1 MEREANYAAV
11 GAFVLLVLSMAGL
24 FVYWYSEAREHR
36 SYTPYEIYFD
46 GSVSGLTRGSSV
58 RYLGVDVGRVVRM
71 SIDPRNASRVQVV
84 VDIDATTPI
93 SDRTVAELSMQGIT
107 GVLYIDLL
115 QNPAGHKLAEAVPG
129 EEYPVIRSTRSNL
142 DVLLAGLPEMVG
154 LASGA
159 LERVQLVLSDENVG
173 ALSRSFAHL
182 DQAATTLPETLR
194 DIRAL
199 VADLRG
205 TSSELRATAASL
217 LALTHDSAPKVRVAI
232 ERMDAVAGN
241 LAHATGELDQLV
253 TENRSDLRAFTRDG
267 LPELERLLRSGREAT
282 TEIRDLARS
291 LREDPSQLLYQA
303 PPQGVQVPP

>member
-36 SYTPYEIYFD
+36 TYARYEIYFD

-71 SIDPRNASRVQVV
+71 SIDPRNASRVEVV
-84 VDIDATTPI
+84 VDIDSTTPI

-115 QNPAGHKLAEAVPG
+115 QNPAGRKLAEAVPG
-129 EEYPVIRSTRSNL
+129 QEYPVIRSTRSNL

-159 LERVQLVLSDENVG
+159 LERADRVLSDDNIA
-173 ALSRSFAHL
+173 ALSRSFTHI
-182 DQAATTLPETLR
+182 DEAALMLPGTVR
-194 DIRAL
+194 DLRAL
-199 VADLRG
+199 VADLRS
-205 TSSELRATAASL
+205 TSGELRAAAQSVHG
-217 LALTHDSAPKVRVAI
+217 LAEDTRPELRL
-232 ERMDAVAGN
+232 AVARMARTADN
-241 LAHATGELDQLV
+241 LARATGRLDQLIA
-253 TENRSDLRAFTRDG
+253 ENRTDLRAFTRDG
-267 LPELERLLRSGREAT
+267 LPALEELLRSGREAT
-282 TEIRDLARS
+282 SEIRDLARS
-291 LREDPSQLLYQA
+291 LHENPSQLLYQ
-303 PPQGVQVPP
+303 PRPSGIEVQP

>member
-11 GAFVLLVLSMAGL
+11 GAFVLLVLTMAGL

-36 SYTPYEIYFD
+36 TYARYEIYFE

-71 SIDPRNASRVQVV
+71 SIDPRNASRVEVV
-84 VDIDATTPI
+84 VDIDSTTPI

-129 EEYPVIRSTRSNL
+129 QEYPVIRSTRSNL

-159 LERVQLVLSDENVG
+159 LERADRVLSDDNIA
-173 ALSRSFAHL
+173 ALSRSFTHI
-182 DQAATTLPETLR
+182 DEAALMLPETVR
-194 DIRAL
+194 DLRAL
-199 VADLRG
+199 VADLRS
-205 TSSELRATAASL
+205 TSSELRAAAQSVHG
-217 LALTHDSAPKVRVAI
+217 LAEDTRPEVRVAVA
-232 ERMDAVAGN
+232 RMAMTAEN
-241 LAHATGELDQLV
+241 LARATGQLDQV
-253 TENRSDLRAFTRDG
+253 IAENRTDLRAFTRDG
-267 LPELERLLRSGREAT
+267 LPALEQLLRSGREAT
-282 TEIRDLARS
+282 SEMRDLARS
-291 LREDPSQLLYQA
+291 LHENPSQLLYQ
-303 PPQGVQVPP
+303 PRPSGVEVPP